1 MNNNS
6 FHGGDKM
13 KSFKENWTVK
23 TVYAYLDLFLKL
35 FPIVILFYIA
45 PAVISLLSI
54 GEMKLSKLDFFNLLS
69 VSEQVSHS
77 EKVLLCIYLIIV
89 DVIIL
94 YCIYMILKKLTV
106 FIKNVFENNPFIE
119 ENGNHLKY
127 VGKAILLLT
136 VVYHISK
143 ITNSS
148 DVISNLSVAVNILTK
163 LSWLISI
170 VFSPYLIIGLFIF
183 VMGEIIIY
191 AAKLKEENDLT
202 V

>member
-1 MNNNS
+1 
-6 FHGGDKM
+6 M

-77 EKVLLCIYLIIV
+77 EKVLLSIYLIIV

-148 DVISNLSVAVNILTK
+148 DVISNLSVVVNILTK